1 MKFGNNW
8 PNYFRGEV
16 VSNYGR
22 TTNGRR
28 TGGQRRMTNLPI
40 LKVPSAHVSLKPSTQ
55 EYWSG
60 IQTNKTS
67 NAKLSRW
74 EENVYINAL
83 DLGNCTKMMAT
94 NLYQQRKKNI
104 CHKQMSEIF

>member
-40 LKVPSAHVSLKPSTQ
+40 LKFPSAHVNRKRVSKQ
-55 EYWSG
+55 
-60 IQTNKTS
+60 I
-67 NAKLSRW
+67 KLVMLNFHDGRKMCISMTL
-74 EENVYINAL
+74 AL
-83 DLGNCTKMMAT
+83 AT
-94 NLYQQRKKNI
+94 APN
-104 CHKQMSEIF
+104 